1 MDPDKIFETDTLLT
15 ILKWAVTIMLTGF
28 VAQFGKK
35 FAEYIIER
43 VKKKKYALKENQLQ
57 TSIPDVNIEETVSGT
72 NERSAALKNH
82 VKKAGDS
89 DKQKKK
95 MLKAELK
102 KQKKL
107 KKKN

>member
-1 MDPDKIFETDTLLT
+1 MDPEKIFETDTLLT
-15 ILKWAVTIMLTGF
+15 ILKWAVTILLTGF

-43 VKKKKYALKENQLQ
+43 VKKKKYALKEKQLQ
-57 TSIPDVNIEETVSGT
+57 ESIPDVNIAETVSSA
-72 NERSAALKNH
+72 NERAAALNNH
-82 VKKAGDS
+82 AKKAGDS

-107 KKKN
+107 EKKD